1 MKVYQHLDLNIGS
14 SILADISILHKGIK
28 DPNLELSWHWDLE
41 LSDLDPKF
49 LALLKSK
56 DLHVISAQVFK
67 TNFLHLTWPIHVDH
81 KDVGDYP
88 RMNWVY
94 GNQECP
100 MIWYKEKDPTH
111 VNVEKITATG
121 DTYHIIDPNSVEE
134 IDRTFVKTPTIV
146 QAGAPHTVINS
157 SNKNRWC
164 VSIVLMKDD
173 HLLTFDELV
182 NEFKDYAV

>member
-41 LSDLDPKF
+41 LSDLNPKF

-56 DLHVISAQVFK
+56 DLRVISAQVFK
-67 TNFLHLTWPIHVDH
+67 TNFFHPIWPIHVDTGV
-81 KDVGDYP
+81 VGDFP
-88 RMNWVY
+88 KMNWVY

-111 VNVEKITATG
+111 VKVEEITATG
-121 DTYHIIDPNSVEE
+121 DTYYIIDPDSAEE
-134 IDRTFVKTPTIV
+134 MDRTFVRTPTIV

-164 VSIVLMKDD
+164 VSIVLKKGDD
-173 HLLTFDELV
+173 SLTFDQLV
-182 NEFKDYAV
+182 TEFKDYAV